1 MSACDNQHEVDYRL
15 LGRFEARADGLDVAP
30 ARAQH
35 RALLALLLLRA
46 ERVVSTDE
54 LVEALW
60 GGRPPATAHTAL
72 QGHVSALRKALGAG
86 RIDTEPPGYRL
97 RLLEGDELDIR
108 RVDAIAAVAGPTGPR
123 ARLQDLREA
132 IGLFRGE
139 PLAEFRYH
147 PFAAEESARL
157 EALRLAL
164 EEEQVELELQYGRYE
179 EAVPE
184 LERLIADNPFR
195 EDLRARLMLALYRA
209 GRQADSLRAYQE
221 ARNVMVD
228 DLGIDPSPALR
239 RLERQILEQDPEL
252 APSDGLPPLPHSAEA
267 PRPAGIVTFLFSDAH
282 GSAADV
288 ARAVIGRHGGFEME
302 PGGSSFVVAF
312 ARARDA
318 VAAAV
323 ALQRATTDEARVAVG
338 LDSAEAVPTDGGY
351 TGPGIRGAA
360 DLCTAA
366 HPGQIVLSQ
375 ATRDLLRETRLDEA
389 DVVDLGDHRLR
400 DLMAAQRVF
409 QLSVAELDD
418 DFPPL
423 RSLGSHT
430 TNLPLQPT
438 PLVGRE
444 REIEELADLLRRPQ
458 TRIVSLTGT
467 GGTGKT
473 RLALHAAAKLLDDF
487 PDGVFF
493 VALAPLADPDLVLP
507 TIAQNL
513 GVPVRSGEALAACVR
528 DRRML
533 LVLDN
538 FEQVI
543 EAAPLVG
550 AVAGG
555 GSAAKVLVTTRA
567 PLRLAGEHVYSVSPL
582 ETPEGHDDVERLLRC
597 ESVALFASRSR
608 SVRSDF
614 VVTAA
619 NARAVA
625 EVCKALEGLPLA
637 IELAASRVAVLPPA
651 AILERLDDRL
661 QLLKG
666 GGRDAPERQRTMRA
680 TIDWSYDLLESEQ
693 QQLFTRIAVFAG
705 GFTLEAAESVCG
717 AGLDVVDALASL
729 TENGLVRL
737 GGTDEEPRFTLL
749 GTIRAYAAERLEES
763 GGAEELRRR
772 HAEHFLTLAEEA
784 EPHLRGSPGDWLDR
798 LEDEHDNFRAA
809 VDCLEASG
817 ESQRRLRLAGA
828 LWRFWYLKGHL
839 AEGSRRLESALL
851 ADAHPTLARAK
862 ALNGAAVMA
871 VNLVDPAT
879 ATLRAEE
886 GMALH
891 RTLGDRWGAAY
902 AGFMLGNAHRLG
914 GGDSAARPLLEE
926 SARVF
931 RDLGDEHSA
940 LLVSRALVDTYDALG
955 DRRRARALCEDN
967 LRRARATDNERIEAS
982 TLGVLATIALEE
994 GRIAEAASMLKT
1006 SLHIHDRLGDLL
1018 DTAVD
1023 LARFAVVL
1031 ARQGKGLTAAR
1042 LLGSLGSA
1050 RDDIGFRRDA
1060 VDEFSRE
1067 ALVIARGQV
1076 DAAALDAASEQGRT
1090 LTVPEAVTLALA

>member
-1 MSACDNQHEVDYRL
+1 M
-15 LGRFEARADGLDVAP
+15 LGRLEARADGADVAP
-30 ARAQH
+30 ARAQR
-35 RALLALLLLRA
+35 RALLAFLLLRA
-46 ERVVSTDE
+46 DRVVSTDG
-54 LVEALW
+54 LVDGLW
-60 GGRPPATAHTAL
+60 DGRPPATAQTAL
-72 QGHVSALRKALGAG
+72 QGHVSALRKALGAE
-86 RIDTEPPGYRL
+86 RIETEPPGYRL

-108 RVDAIAAVAGPTGPR
+108 RVDAIAAVAGPGDR
-123 ARLQDLREA
+123 LARLQDLREA
-132 IGLFRGE
+132 IALFRGE

-147 PFAAEESARL
+147 AFAAEESSRL

-164 EEEQVELELQYGRYE
+164 EEERVELELQYGRYE

-184 LERLIADNPFR
+184 LERLIAENPFR
-195 EDLRARLMLALYRA
+195 EDLRAQLMLALYRA
-209 GRQADSLRAYQE
+209 GRQADALSAYRE
-221 ARNVMVD
+221 ARDVMAD
-228 DLGIDPSPALR
+228 ELGIDPSPALR
-239 RLERQILEQDPEL
+239 RLERQILDQDPEL
-252 APSDGLPPLPHSAEA
+252 APSDGFAPLQRSAEA
-267 PRPAGIVTFLFSDAH
+267 PKPAGIVTFLFSDTS
-282 GSAADV
+282 GSTADV
-288 ARAVIGRHGGFEME
+288 ARAVIGRHGGSEVQTE
-302 PGGSSFVVAF
+302 GPSFVVAF

-323 ALQRATTDEARVAVG
+323 AIQRAVRGDARVAVG
-338 LDSAEAVPTDGGY
+338 LDSAEAAPTDGGY
-351 TGPGIRGAA
+351 TGSGIRGAS
-360 DLCTAA
+360 DLWSAA
-366 HPGQIVLSQ
+366 HPGQILFSQ
-375 ATRDLLRETRLDEA
+375 AMRDLLRETWLDET
-389 DVVDLGDHRLR
+389 DVVDLGYHRLR
-400 DLMAAQRVF
+400 DLTAAQRVF
-409 QLSVAELDD
+409 QPAAAELDGE
-418 DFPPL
+418 FPPP
-423 RSLGSHT
+423 RSLETYT

-444 REIEELADLLRRPQ
+444 REIQELADLLRRPQ

-473 RLALHAAAKLLDDF
+473 RLGLHAAAELLDEF

-493 VALAPLADPDLVLP
+493 VALAPLADADLVLS
-507 TIAQNL
+507 TIAQTL
-513 GVPVRSGEALAACVR
+513 GVPVRSADALAAYVR
-528 DRRML
+528 DRQLL

-538 FEQVI
+538 FEHVI

-550 AVAGG
+550 AIAGG

-567 PLRLAGEHVYSVSPL
+567 PLRLAGEQVYPVSPL
-582 ETPEGHDDVERLLRC
+582 ETPEGHDDLERLLRC

-614 VVTAA
+614 VITDA

-651 AILERLDDRL
+651 TMLERLDDRL

-666 GGRDAPERQRTMRA
+666 GVRDVPERQRTMRA
-680 TIDWSYDLLESEQ
+680 TIDWSYDLLEPEQ

-705 GFTLEAAESVCG
+705 GFTLKAGESVCG

-737 GGTDEEPRFTLL
+737 GGTDEEPRFTMLE
-749 GTIRAYAAERLEES
+749 TIGAYAAERLEES
-763 GGAEELRRR
+763 GCAEDLRRR
-772 HAEHFLTLAEEA
+772 HAEHFLALAEKA
-784 EPHLRGSPGDWLDR
+784 EPHLRGSPGDWLVR
-798 LEDEHDNFRAA
+798 LEDEHDNFRSAL
-809 VDCLEASG
+809 DCLEASG
-817 ESQRRLRLAGA
+817 ASERRLRLAGA

-851 ADAHPTLARAK
+851 AEPHPTAARAK

-871 VNLVDPAT
+871 VNLVDSAT
-879 ATLRAEE
+879 AKLRAEE
-886 GMALH
+886 GVALH

-902 AGFMLGNAHRLG
+902 AGFMLGNAHRLEG
-914 GGDSAARPLLEE
+914 AETAARPLLEE
-926 SARVF
+926 SLRVF

-940 LLVSRALVDTYDALG
+940 LLVSRNLVGTYDALG
-955 DRRRARALCEDN
+955 DRRRARELSEDN

-994 GRIAEAASMLKT
+994 GRVADAASMLKT
-1006 SLHIHDRLGDLL
+1006 SLGIHDRLGDFL

-1031 ARQGKGLTAAR
+1031 AREGKGLTAAR

-1050 RDDIGFRRDA
+1050 RDEIGLRRAA
-1060 VDEFSRE
+1060 VDELSEE
-1067 ALVIARGQV
+1067 ALSIVRAQV
-1076 DAAALDAASEQGRT
+1076 DAAALDDASEQGRT
-1090 LTVPEAVTLALA
+1090 LTLPEAVTLALASS

>member
-1 MSACDNQHEVDYRL
+1 VDFRL
-15 LGRFEARADGLDVAP
+15 LGRLEARADGVDVAP
-30 ARAQH
+30 ARAQR
-35 RALLALLLLRA
+35 RALLAFLLLRA
-46 ERVVSTDE
+46 DQAVSTHE
-54 LVEALW
+54 LVEGLW
-60 GGRPPATAHTAL
+60 DGRPPATAQTAL
-72 QGHVSALRKALGAG
+72 QGHVSALRKAVGAE
-86 RIDTEPPGYRL
+86 RIETEPPGYRL
-97 RLLEGDELDIR
+97 RLLEGDELDLR
-108 RVDAIAAVAGPTGPR
+108 RVDAVAAVAGSGDR
-123 ARLQDLREA
+123 LARLQDLREA
-132 IGLFRGE
+132 IALFRGE

-147 PFAAEESARL
+147 AFAAEESARL

-164 EEEQVELELQYGRYE
+164 EEERVELELQYGRYE

-184 LERLIADNPFR
+184 LERLIAENPFR
-195 EDLRARLMLALYRA
+195 EDLRAQLMLALYRA
-209 GRQADSLRAYQE
+209 GRQADALRAYQE
-221 ARNVMVD
+221 ARGVMVD
-228 DLGIDPSPALR
+228 ELGIDPSPALR

-252 APSDGLPPLPHSAEA
+252 APSDGLAPLPRSAEA
-267 PRPAGIVTFLFSDAH
+267 TKPAGIVTFLFTEPLW
-282 GSAADV
+282 SAADA
-288 ARAVIGRHGGFEME
+288 ARAVIGRHGGFEVE
-302 PGGSSFVVAF
+302 AGGASFAVAF

-323 ALQRATTDEARVAVG
+323 AIQRTTTDDPRVAVG
-338 LDSAEAVPTDGGY
+338 LDSAEAVPADGGY

-360 DLCTAA
+360 DLWSAA
-366 HPGQIVLSQ
+366 NPGQILLSQ
-375 ATRDLLRETRLDEA
+375 ATRDLLRETRFDEA
-389 DVVDLGDHRLR
+389 GVVDLGYHRLR
-400 DLMAAQRVF
+400 DLTAAQRVF
-409 QLSVAELDD
+409 QLAVAELDD
-418 DFPPL
+418 EFPPL
-423 RSLGSHT
+423 RSLASYA

-473 RLALHAAAKLLDDF
+473 RLGLHAAAELLDDF

-507 TIAQNL
+507 TIAQTL
-513 GVPVRSGEALAACVR
+513 GVPVRNGDALAAYVR
-528 DRRML
+528 DRQLL

-538 FEQVI
+538 FEHVI

-550 AVAGG
+550 AVAGS
-555 GSAAKVLVTTRA
+555 GSGTKVLVTTRA
-567 PLRLAGEHVYSVSPL
+567 PLRLAGEQVYPVLPL
-582 ETPEGHDDVERLLRC
+582 ETPEGHDDLERLLRC

-614 VVTAA
+614 VITAA

-637 IELAASRVAVLPPA
+637 IELAATRVAVLPPA
-651 AILERLDDRL
+651 TMLVRLDDRL

-666 GGRDAPERQRTMRA
+666 GVRDAPERQRTMRA
-680 TIDWSYDLLESEQ
+680 TIDWSYDLLEPEQ
-693 QQLFTRIAVFAG
+693 QQLLTRIAVFTG
-705 GFTLEAAESVCG
+705 GFTLEAGESVCG

-737 GGTDEEPRFTLL
+737 GGTDEEPRFTILE
-749 GTIRAYAAERLEES
+749 TIRAYAAERLEGS
-763 GGAEELRRR
+763 GCAEDLRRR
-772 HAEHFLTLAEEA
+772 HSEHFLAFAEKA

-798 LEDEHDNFRAA
+798 LEDEHDNFRSAL
-809 VDCLEASG
+809 DRLEASG
-817 ESQRRLRLAGA
+817 ESERRLRLAGA

-851 ADAHPTLARAK
+851 ADSHPTAARAK

-871 VNLVDPAT
+871 VNLVDSGT
-879 ATLRAEE
+879 AKLRAEE

-902 AGFMLGNAHRLG
+902 AGFMLGNAHRLEG
-914 GGDSAARPLLEE
+914 AETAARPLFEE
-926 SARVF
+926 NARVF
-931 RDLGDEHSA
+931 RDLGDEHSS
-940 LLVSRALVDTYDALG
+940 LLVSRNLVNTYAALG
-955 DRRRARALCEDN
+955 DRRRARELSEDN
-967 LRRARATDNERIEAS
+967 LRRARATDNARIEAS

-994 GRIAEAASMLKT
+994 GRVAEAASMLKT
-1006 SLHIHDRLGDLL
+1006 SLRIHDRLGDVL

-1042 LLGSLGSA
+1042 LLGSLGTA
-1050 RDDIGFRRDA
+1050 LDDIGLRRA
-1060 VDEFSRE
+1060 TVDELSRE
-1067 ALVIARGQV
+1067 ALAIARERV
-1076 DAAALDAASEQGRT
+1076 DAAALDDAFEQGRT
-1090 LTVPEAVTLALA
+1090 LTVPEAVTLALAA

>member
-1 MSACDNQHEVDYRL
+1 M
-15 LGRFEARADGLDVAP
+15 LGRLEARADGADVAP
-30 ARAQH
+30 ARAQR
-35 RALLALLLLRA
+35 RALLAFLLLRA
-46 ERVVSTDE
+46 DRVVSTDG
-54 LVEALW
+54 LVDGLW
-60 GGRPPATAHTAL
+60 DGRPPATAQTAL
-72 QGHVSALRKALGAG
+72 QGHVSALRKALGAE
-86 RIDTEPPGYRL
+86 RIETEPPGYRL

-108 RVDAIAAVAGPTGPR
+108 RVDAIAAVAGPGDR
-123 ARLQDLREA
+123 LARLQDLREA
-132 IGLFRGE
+132 IALFRGE

-147 PFAAEESARL
+147 AFAAEESSRL

-164 EEEQVELELQYGRYE
+164 EEERVELELQYGRYE

-184 LERLIADNPFR
+184 LERLIAENPFR
-195 EDLRARLMLALYRA
+195 EDLRAQLMLALYRA
-209 GRQADSLRAYQE
+209 GRQADALGAYRE
-221 ARNVMVD
+221 ARDVMAD
-228 DLGIDPSPALR
+228 ELGIDPSPALR
-239 RLERQILEQDPEL
+239 RLERQILDQDPEL
-252 APSDGLPPLPHSAEA
+252 APSDGFAPLQRSAEA
-267 PRPAGIVTFLFSDAH
+267 PKPAGIVTFLFSDTS
-282 GSAADV
+282 GSTADV
-288 ARAVIGRHGGFEME
+288 ARAVIGRHGGSEVQTE
-302 PGGSSFVVAF
+302 GPSFVVAF

-323 ALQRATTDEARVAVG
+323 AIQRAVRGDARVAVG
-338 LDSAEAVPTDGGY
+338 LDSAEAAPTDGGY
-351 TGPGIRGAA
+351 TGSGIRGAS
-360 DLCTAA
+360 DLWSAA
-366 HPGQIVLSQ
+366 HPGQILLSQ
-375 ATRDLLRETRLDEA
+375 ATRDLLRETRLDET
-389 DVVDLGDHRLR
+389 DVVDLGYHRLR
-400 DLMAAQRVF
+400 DLTAAQRVF
-409 QLSVAELDD
+409 QPAAAELDGE
-418 DFPPL
+418 FPPP
-423 RSLGSHT
+423 RSLETYT

-444 REIEELADLLRRPQ
+444 REIQELADLLRRPQ

-473 RLALHAAAKLLDDF
+473 RLGLHAAAELLDEF

-493 VALAPLADPDLVLP
+493 VALAPLADADLVLP
-507 TIAQNL
+507 TIAQTL
-513 GVPVRSGEALAACVR
+513 GVPARRGEALAAYVR
-528 DRRML
+528 DRQLL

-538 FEQVI
+538 FEHVI

-550 AVAGG
+550 AIAGG
-555 GSAAKVLVTTRA
+555 GSAANVLVTTRA
-567 PLRLAGEHVYSVSPL
+567 PLRLAGEQVYPVSPL
-582 ETPEGHDDVERLLRC
+582 ETPEGHDDLERLLRC
-597 ESVALFASRSR
+597 ESVALFAARSR

-614 VVTAA
+614 VITDA

-651 AILERLDDRL
+651 TMLERLDDRL

-666 GGRDAPERQRTMRA
+666 GVRDVPERQRTMRA
-680 TIDWSYDLLESEQ
+680 TIDWSYDLLEPEQ

-705 GFTLEAAESVCG
+705 GFTLKAGESVCG

-737 GGTDEEPRFTLL
+737 GGTDEEPRFTMLE
-749 GTIRAYAAERLEES
+749 TIGAYAAERLEES
-763 GGAEELRRR
+763 GCAEDLRRR
-772 HAEHFLTLAEEA
+772 HAEHFLALAEEA

-798 LEDEHDNFRAA
+798 LEDEHDNFRSAL
-809 VDCLEASG
+809 DGLEASG
-817 ESQRRLRLAGA
+817 ASERLLRLAGA

-851 ADAHPTLARAK
+851 AEPQSTAARAK

-871 VNLVDPAT
+871 VNLVDSAT
-879 ATLRAEE
+879 AKLRAEE
-886 GMALH
+886 GVALH

-902 AGFMLGNAHRLG
+902 AGFMLGNAHRLEG
-914 GGDSAARPLLEE
+914 AETAARPLLEE
-926 SARVF
+926 SLRVF

-940 LLVSRALVDTYDALG
+940 LLVSRNLVGTYDALG
-955 DRRRARALCEDN
+955 DRRRARELSEDN

-1006 SLHIHDRLGDLL
+1006 SLGIHDRLGDFL

-1031 ARQGKGLTAAR
+1031 ACQGKGLTAAR

-1050 RDDIGFRRDA
+1050 RDEIGLRRAA
-1060 VDEFSRE
+1060 VDELSEE
-1067 ALVIARGQV
+1067 ALSIVRAQV
-1076 DAAALDAASEQGRT
+1076 DAAALDDASEQGRT
-1090 LTVPEAVTLALA
+1090 LTLPEAVTLALASS